1 MCSLEWLG
9 RLKCRA
15 TGFDASLSFFSTS
28 RRCSRNRSPS
38 RLPVSPMY
46 IFLHNVQFMQL
57 ITFAEVHV
65 KRSVILTDR
74 LGPDILSAFW
84 TKAKLVPRQMLS
96 IA

>member
-1 MCSLEWLG
+1 MDMCSLEWLG

-15 TGFDASLSFFSTS
+15 TGFDVSLSSFSTS

-46 IFLHNVQFMQL
+46 SFSHNVQVMQW

-65 KRSVILTDR
+65 KRSVILRDR
-74 LGPDILSAFW
+74 LVTDV
-84 TKAKLVPRQMLS
+84 TK
-96 IA
+96 